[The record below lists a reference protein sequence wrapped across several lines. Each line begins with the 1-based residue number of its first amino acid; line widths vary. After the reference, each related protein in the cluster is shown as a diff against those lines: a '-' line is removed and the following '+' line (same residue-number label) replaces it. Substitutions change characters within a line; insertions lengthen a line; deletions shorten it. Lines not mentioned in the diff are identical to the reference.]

1 MFIATTLV
9 KGLNK
14 TPAFI
19 VYFQTELNDIN
30 KRFKLCVCVCSI
42 CMYLYVCAHVCSCV
56 CICMCL
62 CVYAHVCIYVYVCV
76 SMCEFMHLNAGT
88 CQRQKCKIPLELC

>member
-14 TPAFI
+14 RPAFI

-42 CMYLYVCAHVCSCV
+42 F
-56 CICMCL
+56 
-62 CVYAHVCIYVYVCV
+62 VYVCV
-76 SMCEFMHLNAGT
+76 VCVCMHVLYMVCMSMFV
-88 CQRQKCKIPLELC
+88 LCALCVWCM